1 MTEVPV
7 DLLDLFA
14 RAPGDVVYFVLV
26 FIAVQASFFMALGQR
41 MRLRDRAASRYT
53 LATLGAVI
61 VWGVVLAG
69 LLFGVLANQPTNA
82 ILPPLERAAQWAMV
96 LLLGWAFLTAD
107 HDRLPRFSN
116 AMILVLLWAVVLGYF
131 LTGVPWSSPAART
144 SGFNV
149 TNYNIG
155 LTLAVLVTA
164 VAGAALTLLYIRRI
178 LDAPLKIIFF
188 ALIAFGAVAT
198 LSQATRGALPGDYAG
213 WMRLTV
219 LGALLIV
226 PAILY
231 RMIVQR
237 LETAAQERMEED
249 ANRPF
254 INVQPAV
261 HGDMPLPLESI
272 ALPTLGS
279 ISERDSAPLM
289 KALGLMLED
298 ADPDGF
304 PERVVNAAVNTL
316 KADIGALLK
325 VQDANFA
332 DVIYSYNK
340 LLAGPTATFAVSLA
354 SQPTLVNAIERQ
366 MQRPLL
372 ADRNEDEL
380 TDLYTRFDIEQRG
393 PVYFQP
399 LVRSNTVLAVLMI
412 GMPYSGRELSP
423 SEIEILKGIG
433 ILGANLLAVAD
444 AARDSRVRAEGRIV
458 QAMVRNVPPDEV
470 SDAEVSAAWEEM
482 QRQLE
487 GAREQIVQL
496 SRNVTELKIE
506 LDDERSRVTAQL
518 GDTEEGLS
526 VTGRVLALTEEQQRL
541 LEERDRLQAR
551 LRDAEARLAGATASG
566 DQGMFQAMIDVL
578 NREKDDLQTQRD
590 QLMQQI
596 AELRTTSG
604 AALPETVRDMLQ
616 RMSED
621 KARLEDERLRMSTR
635 LAEIE
640 GQLQAFGVED
650 GVSGL
655 ASMVAGLYEQQA
667 QLQARYEAL
676 KREKEAMSEASKPS
690 EEQLEKLRAELANL
704 AADREAL
711 TRQRDRLRTE
721 KDELAAKMETL
732 REQRTRVMAE
742 AAAYQQEL
750 TEAHVKQAQ
759 IRVQLQRHVDE
770 RAELIATRDKLLA
783 DKLALETDRDQL
795 MARIEGDR
803 ERLQQLGQ
811 DGVGSLTDMIDELSA
826 QRARLERDVSQAE
839 ARIAELEN
847 QLEVAQIH
855 AASRM
860 APMDK
865 DIADQLGNLVQ
876 EFRTPMTS
884 IIGYV
889 DLVLNESAGILGD
902 MQRKFMQRVASNVKR
917 LSTMTEDLYWLT
929 ALDTGHFQ
937 INRAETDV
945 IGIIEDAITDVEAQL
960 REKELSLTFDL
971 DDEAPPI
978 NVDADAI
985 SEVIGQLLTNAYLAS
1000 EVGGTIAISARSQK
1014 LRLPRGDASAPQVD
1028 VLVVA
1033 VNDAGHGIAPEDQPF
1048 VFARRYR
1055 LDNPLIP
1062 GLGDTGVGLA
1072 IAKALIE
1079 AHGGE
1084 IWLDT
1089 SDAGTTIFFAL
1100 PYAQAPVTAGE

>member
-1 MTEVPV
+1 MG
-7 DLLDLFA
+7 LLDLFA

-41 MRLRDRAASRYT
+41 MRQLDRTAGRYT
-53 LATLGAVI
+53 VATLGSAI
-61 VWGVVLAG
+61 IWGVVLVG
-69 LLFGVLANQPTNA
+69 LLFAVLANQPANA
-82 ILPPLERAAQWAMV
+82 ILPPLERAGQWAMV

-107 HDRLPRFSN
+107 HEEWGRPSN
-116 AMILVLLWAVVLGYF
+116 VVLVILLWVVVFGYF
-131 LTGVPWSSPAART
+131 LTGVPWSSPDVRT
-144 SGFNV
+144 TGFNESSYSSALSLALLLTAIAGAV
-149 TNYNIG
+149 
-155 LTLAVLVTA
+155 LTLVN
-164 VAGAALTLLYIRRI
+164 IRRV

-198 LSQATRGALPGDYAG
+198 LTQSANGTLTEDYSG
-213 WMRLTV
+213 WMRLTF

-237 LETAAQERMEED
+237 LEQGVLERVQEE
-249 ANRPF
+249 ASKPF
-254 INVQPAV
+254 ISVQPAAAY
-261 HGDMPLPLESI
+261 GEAPMPADQSF
-272 ALPTLGS
+272 ALPSLGS
-279 ISERDSAPLM
+279 VSERDSAPLM
-289 KALGLMLED
+289 KALGLMLEES
-298 ADPDGF
+298 DPDGF
-304 PERVVNAAVNTL
+304 PERIVNAAVNTV
-316 KADIGALLK
+316 KADVGALLK

-340 LLAGPTATFAVSLA
+340 LLAGPTATFAISLS

-372 ADRNEDEL
+372 PDRNEDEL
-380 TDLYTRFDIEQRG
+380 SDLYTRFDIEQRG

-399 LVRSNTVLAVLMI
+399 LVRRNQSLAVLMI
-412 GMPYSGRELSP
+412 GMPYSGRELSN
-423 SEIEILKGIG
+423 SEQEVLKGIG
-433 ILGANLLAVAD
+433 ILGANMLAVTD
-444 AARDSRVRAEGRIV
+444 AARDARVRAEGRIV

-470 SDAEVSAAWEEM
+470 SDEEVSAAWVEM
-482 QRQLE
+482 QHQLE
-487 GAREQIVQL
+487 AAREQIVQL

-506 LDDERSRVTAQL
+506 LDDERSRVAAQL

-526 VTGRVLALTEEQQRL
+526 ATGRMLALTEEHQHL
-541 LEERDRLQAR
+541 VEDREALQAR
-551 LRDAEARLAGATASG
+551 LRDAEARLASATASG

-590 QLMQQI
+590 ELMSQI

-604 AALPETVRDMLQ
+604 SALPDTVRDMLQ

-635 LAEIE
+635 LGEIE
-640 GQLQAFGVED
+640 AQLQAFGVEG

-655 ASMVAGLYEQQA
+655 ATMVGGLYEQQA
-667 QLQARYEAL
+667 QLQSRYEAL
-676 KREKEAMSEASKPS
+676 KREKEALEEGASVPAVN
-690 EEQLEKLRAELANL
+690 EEQLERLRAELANV
-704 AADREAL
+704 AADREAIN
-711 TRQRDRLRTE
+711 RQRERLRAE
-721 KDELAAKMETL
+721 KDELSAKLETMKD
-732 REQRTRVMAE
+732 QRTRVMAE

-770 RAELIATRDKLLA
+770 RAELIASRDKLLA
-783 DKLALETDRDQL
+783 EKMALENDRDQL
-795 MARIEGDR
+795 LARIEGDR

-811 DGVGSLTDMIDELSA
+811 DGVGSLTEMIDELSA
-826 QRARLERDVSQAE
+826 QRAQLERELSQSE
-839 ARIAELEN
+839 TRIAELEN

-855 AASRM
+855 ASGRS

-865 DIADQLGNLVQ
+865 DVADQLGNLVQ

-917 LSTMTEDLYWLT
+917 LSSMTEDLYWLT
-929 ALDTGHFQ
+929 ALDTGHFRPQ
-937 INRAETDV
+937 PAETDV
-945 IGIIEDAITDVEAQL
+945 IGIIEDAITNVAAQL
-960 REKELSLTFDL
+960 REKDLSITFDL
-971 DDEAPPI
+971 DDDAPPI
-978 NVDADAI
+978 TVDGDAVN
-985 SEVIGQLLTNAYLAS
+985 EVIGQLLTNAYLAS
-1000 EVGGTIAISARSQK
+1000 DVGGTIAISARSQR
-1014 LRLPRGDASAPQVD
+1014 LRMPRGDANAPQVP
-1028 VLVVA
+1028 VLIVA
-1033 VNDAGHGIAPEDQPF
+1033 VSDSGTGIAPEDQPF
-1048 VFARRYR
+1048 VFTRRYR
-1055 LDNPLIP
+1055 LENPLIP

-1079 AHGGE
+1079 AHNGE
-1084 IWLDT
+1084 IWLETGDN
-1089 SDAGTTIFFAL
+1089 GTTIFFAL
-1100 PYAQAPVTAGE
+1100 PYEQQPVVAVE